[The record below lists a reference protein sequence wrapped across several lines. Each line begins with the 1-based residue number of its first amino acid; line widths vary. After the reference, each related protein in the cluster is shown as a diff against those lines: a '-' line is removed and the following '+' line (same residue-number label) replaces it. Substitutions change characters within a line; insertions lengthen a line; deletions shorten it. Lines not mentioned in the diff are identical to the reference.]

1 MPPHQGCADVFDFCS
16 DWLENVV
23 IYHSLYIGDNSGK
36 GMSRLKLRIE
46 KDGCH
51 EECLCGDC
59 GYVYEEYEVA

>member
-1 MPPHQGCADVFDFCS
+1 M
-16 DWLENVV
+16 

-36 GMSRLKLRIE
+36 DMSRLKLRIE

-59 GYVYEEYEVA
+59 GYVYEEYEIHTFGAADVFCLVISAMWSRF

>member
-1 MPPHQGCADVFDFCS
+1 M
-16 DWLENVV
+16 

-36 GMSRLKLRIE
+36 DMSRLKLRIE